1 MVRFWSLSENDNEKV
16 CERYFMVIYS
26 FKEDL
31 EILSMTKN
39 KRKQSRISRIKKFS
53 QMVHVDVD
61 LKLIYFNC
69 CSYRGPVS
77 PFNDFLNES
86 ECV

>member
-16 CERYFMVIYS
+16 YERYFMVIYS

-39 KRKQSRISRIKKFS
+39 KRKQSRISIFKKNLS
-53 QMVHVDVD
+53 
-61 LKLIYFNC
+61 NGTC
-69 CSYRGPVS
+69 
-77 PFNDFLNES
+77 
-86 ECV
+86 

>member
-16 CERYFMVIYS
+16 YERYFMVIYS

-39 KRKQSRISRIKKFS
+39 KRKQSRISRIKKILS
-53 QMVHVDVD
+53 
-61 LKLIYFNC
+61 NGTC
-69 CSYRGPVS
+69 
-77 PFNDFLNES
+77 
-86 ECV
+86 